1 MSARSLVAR
10 VRRLEAVAHAPTAS
24 QLRDAVERAARGESL
39 DGLPP
44 ELVERAR
51 AMHVLLVL
59 ADESMVG
66 TSDAVAWA
74 AAIAKRES
82 RREND
87 EIQ

>member
-1 MSARSLVAR
+1 
-10 VRRLEAVAHAPTAS
+10 
-24 QLRDAVERAARGESL
+24 
-39 DGLPP
+39 
-44 ELVERAR
+44 
-51 AMHVLLVL
+51 MHVLLVL